1 MFTTNCVPKNIDLD
15 FVYADC
21 DTLANEISELYSYTE
36 EDDFFENRSC
46 FENLMKHHGFPFK
59 WTEMNERQR
68 NCVLDGLANTIELSD
83 RKGRT
88 KSVRS
93 TLYLLQGVFGECS
106 QIDEQRQW
114 TNRFVIELYKKE
126 FFQMF
131 VQLLLMEIEYSLS
144 DANARN
150 PPKNLKDS
158 QGLFWSF
165 PNQLISRIR

>member
-1 MFTTNCVPKNIDLD
+1 MFSSNSVPKNIDLD

-21 DTLANEISELYSYTE
+21 DTLPNEISELYSYTE

-46 FENLMKHHGFPFK
+46 FENLMKRYGFPFK
-59 WTEMNERQR
+59 WTEMTDGQR
-68 NCVLDGLANTIELSD
+68 NCVLDSLANTIELSD
-83 RKGRT
+83 RKERT

-114 TNRFVIELYKKE
+114 TNRFVIKLYKKE

-131 VQLLLMEIEYSLS
+131 VQLLLMEIEFSLS
-144 DANARN
+144 DANVRN

-158 QGLFWSF
+158 QGLCLSHC
-165 PNQLISRIR
+165 QLLIGLF